1 MDRWSRT
8 HTQVQSL
15 FLTCRKLH
23 VKSIEDLLFFRKEW
37 ECPSVYERF
46 LIKYIVYNLLN
57 VICRDVVA
65 EEKYTLFMARAKIHC
80 EPLGMGSK
88 KTLHETP
95 ELRVR
100 GEQVDETE
108 LLVNLPLETLET
120 TEELTPENIDEFM
133 VAAALSALDDN
144 SSGTG
149 TSKCTCTH
157 QLPKRCR
164 CGSIISYAWQK
175 EIKMFLL
182 LRCREQS

>member
-1 MDRWSRT
+1 M
-8 HTQVQSL
+8 
-15 FLTCRKLH
+15 
-23 VKSIEDLLFFRKEW
+23 
-37 ECPSVYERF
+37 
-46 LIKYIVYNLLN
+46 IKYIVYNLLN

-120 TEELTPENIDEFM
+120 TEELAPENIDEFM